1 MHSPIDLPAADHPV
15 KAVTIFSTTKTQHI
29 RPANGGKAEVIRAF
43 TVELKVRVS
52 SGLRCSV
59 G

>member
-15 KAVTIFSTTKTQHI
+15 KSVTIFSTAKTHPI
-29 RPANGGKAEVIRAF
+29 RPSNGGKAEVIRAF

-52 SGLRCSV
+52 SGLRYNV